1 MYLET
6 IDEKAFRSF
15 LSNPAIS
22 VLDGNVLGKYNG
34 SNFYRF
40 VRVPLSDGEHSV
52 EALFGQMCSNY
63 PTSMSKNHFSEQHNL
78 EFMAYVVDH
87 EKTYA
92 ESYEFLR
99 LFDVTSAY
107 TGPHSAMSEMTKT
120 LWDYLEQ
127 KTILDP
133 DYLNTPELQ
142 NEAYENAVKQ
152 YVLQKKDTAFEESLR
167 KFLEHID
174 DTATIEFFANPTGWA
189 ERVVNVL
196 DKNLTSHDGTPFSE
210 SIGKKFVAV
219 QRLTQ
224 SRMLEFQSKPH
235 CWESECRSLFA
246 ATAKAKKI
254 RLVIEANGKEMQVQ
268 YPVSN
273 LITFEMIKNKVIS
286 AWVIAPRKLSDEVKE
301 FLAENCA
308 GYSKYWSDIPMK
320 TVSRIESGR
329 KVLWENPYFEGNR
342 K

>member
-22 VLDGNVLGKYNG
+22 VLDGNVLDKHHN
-34 SNFYRF
+34 SDFYRF

-63 PTSMSKNHFSEQHNL
+63 PTSMSKNHFYEQHNL

-87 EKTYA
+87 E
-92 ESYEFLR
+92 
-99 LFDVTSAY
+99 
-107 TGPHSAMSEMTKT
+107 
-120 LWDYLEQ
+120 
-127 KTILDP
+127 
-133 DYLNTPELQ
+133 
-142 NEAYENAVKQ
+142 
-152 YVLQKKDTAFEESLR
+152 
-167 KFLEHID
+167 
-174 DTATIEFFANPTGWA
+174 
-189 ERVVNVL
+189 
-196 DKNLTSHDGTPFSE
+196 DGTPFSE

-246 ATAKAKKI
+246 ATAKVKNI
-254 RLVIEANGKEMQVQ
+254 RLFIEANGKEMQVQ

-286 AWVIAPRKLSDEVKE
+286 AWAIAPRKLSDEVKE

-308 GYSKYWSDIPMK
+308 DYSKYWSDIPMK

>member
-6 IDEKAFRSF
+6 INEKAFRSF
-15 LSNPAIS
+15 LSNPDIS
-22 VLDGNVLGKYNG
+22 VLDGNVLDKHHN

-63 PTSMSKNHFSEQHNL
+63 PTSMSKNHFYEQHNL

-107 TGPHSAMSEMTKT
+107 TGPHSAMGEMTKT

-152 YVLQKKDTAFEESLR
+152 YVLQKKDTACMPLHLRIPVIYGAGMQERNSTMPSSRNTTRRPYSSLR
-167 KFLEHID
+167 CL
-174 DTATIEFFANPTGWA
+174 PP
-189 ERVVNVL
+189 
-196 DKNLTSHDGTPFSE
+196 S
-210 SIGKKFVAV
+210 
-219 QRLTQ
+219 Q
-224 SRMLEFQSKPH
+224 
-235 CWESECRSLFA
+235 
-246 ATAKAKKI
+246 
-254 RLVIEANGKEMQVQ
+254 
-268 YPVSN
+268 
-273 LITFEMIKNKVIS
+273 
-286 AWVIAPRKLSDEVKE
+286 
-301 FLAENCA
+301 
-308 GYSKYWSDIPMK
+308 
-320 TVSRIESGR
+320 
-329 KVLWENPYFEGNR
+329 
-342 K
+342 

>member
-22 VLDGNVLGKYNG
+22 VLDGNVLDKHHN
-34 SNFYRF
+34 SDFYRF

-63 PTSMSKNHFSEQHNL
+63 PTSMSKNHFYEQHNL

-107 TGPHSAMSEMTKT
+107 TGPHSAMGEMTKT

-167 KFLEHID
+167 NFLEHID

-196 DKNLTSHDGTPFSE
+196 DKNLTSRDGTPFSE
-210 SIGKKFVAV
+210 SIGKNSLPSNVLPNQGCWSSSPSHIVGKVSAV
-219 QRLTQ
+219 VCLLRLQ
-224 SRMLEFQSKPH
+224 KQ
-235 CWESECRSLFA
+235 
-246 ATAKAKKI
+246 
-254 RLVIEANGKEMQVQ
+254 
-268 YPVSN
+268 
-273 LITFEMIKNKVIS
+273 ITFGSLLK
-286 AWVIAPRKLSDEVKE
+286 
-301 FLAENCA
+301 
-308 GYSKYWSDIPMK
+308 PMEK
-320 TVSRIESGR
+320 KCRCNILFPT
-329 KVLWENPYFEGNR
+329 
-342 K
+342 

>member
-1 MYLET
+1 M
-6 IDEKAFRSF
+6 
-15 LSNPAIS
+15 
-22 VLDGNVLGKYNG
+22 
-34 SNFYRF
+34 
-40 VRVPLSDGEHSV
+40 
-52 EALFGQMCSNY
+52 
-63 PTSMSKNHFSEQHNL
+63 
-78 EFMAYVVDH
+78 
-87 EKTYA
+87 
-92 ESYEFLR
+92 
-99 LFDVTSAY
+99 
-107 TGPHSAMSEMTKT
+107 
-120 LWDYLEQ
+120 
-127 KTILDP
+127 
-133 DYLNTPELQ
+133 Q

-189 ERVVNVL
+189 KRVVNVL
-196 DKNLTSHDGTPFSE
+196 DKNLTSRDGTPFSE

-246 ATAKAKKI
+246 ATAKVKNI
-254 RLVIEANGKEMQVQ
+254 RLFIEANGKEMQVQ

-286 AWVIAPRKLSDEVKE
+286 AWAIAPRKLSDEVKE

-308 GYSKYWSDIPMK
+308 DYSKYWSDIPMK

-329 KVLWENPYFEGNR
+329 KVLWENPYFEGDG

>member
-22 VLDGNVLGKYNG
+22 VLDGNVLDKHHN

-63 PTSMSKNHFSEQHNL
+63 PTSMSKNHFYEQHNL
-78 EFMAYVVDH
+78 EFMAYVVDN

-107 TGPHSAMSEMTKT
+107 TGPHSAMGEMTKT

-174 DTATIEFFANPTGWA
+174 D
-189 ERVVNVL
+189 
-196 DKNLTSHDGTPFSE
+196 K
-210 SIGKKFVAV
+210 
-219 QRLTQ
+219 
-224 SRMLEFQSKPH
+224 
-235 CWESECRSLFA
+235 
-246 ATAKAKKI
+246 
-254 RLVIEANGKEMQVQ
+254 
-268 YPVSN
+268 
-273 LITFEMIKNKVIS
+273 
-286 AWVIAPRKLSDEVKE
+286 
-301 FLAENCA
+301 
-308 GYSKYWSDIPMK
+308 
-320 TVSRIESGR
+320 
-329 KVLWENPYFEGNR
+329 
-342 K
+342 

>member
-6 IDEKAFRSF
+6 INEKAFRSF
-15 LSNPAIS
+15 LSNPDIS
-22 VLDGNVLGKYNG
+22 VLDGNVLDKHHN
-34 SNFYRF
+34 SDFYRF

-107 TGPHSAMSEMTKT
+107 TGPHSAMGEMTKT
-120 LWDYLEQ
+120 LWNYLEQ

-174 DTATIEFFANPTGWA
+174 DTATIEFLFEGATYDSVTDLVKDNLC
-189 ERVVNVL
+189 L
-196 DKNLTSHDGTPFSE
+196 DDEE
-210 SIGKKFVAV
+210 SIQKYNEHPRFDPFIPYDELVDKKNADREDIRDIRDSHRLDTMADYVDMYSTARGDTRYGEMTGKDNAIC
-219 QRLTQ
+219 
-224 SRMLEFQSKPH
+224 E
-235 CWESECRSLFA
+235 E
-246 ATAKAKKI
+246 
-254 RLVIEANGKEMQVQ
+254 
-268 YPVSN
+268 
-273 LITFEMIKNKVIS
+273 
-286 AWVIAPRKLSDEVKE
+286 
-301 FLAENCA
+301 
-308 GYSKYWSDIPMK
+308 
-320 TVSRIESGR
+320 
-329 KVLWENPYFEGNR
+329 
-342 K
+342 

>member
-22 VLDGNVLGKYNG
+22 VMDGNVLDKYNG

-63 PTSMSKNHFSEQHNL
+63 PTSMSKNHFYEQHNL

-107 TGPHSAMSEMTKT
+107 TGPHSAMGEMTKT

-196 DKNLTSHDGTPFSE
+196 DKNLTSRDGTPFSE

-246 ATAKAKKI
+246 ATAKAKNI

-286 AWVIAPRKLSDEVKE
+286 AWAIAPRKLSDEVKE

-308 GYSKYWSDIPMK
+308 DYSKYWSDIPMK
-320 TVSRIESGR
+320 TVSRIKSGR

>member
-1 MYLET
+1 M
-6 IDEKAFRSF
+6 
-15 LSNPAIS
+15 
-22 VLDGNVLGKYNG
+22 
-34 SNFYRF
+34 
-40 VRVPLSDGEHSV
+40 
-52 EALFGQMCSNY
+52 
-63 PTSMSKNHFSEQHNL
+63 
-78 EFMAYVVDH
+78 
-87 EKTYA
+87 
-92 ESYEFLR
+92 
-99 LFDVTSAY
+99 
-107 TGPHSAMSEMTKT
+107 
-120 LWDYLEQ
+120 
-127 KTILDP
+127 
-133 DYLNTPELQ
+133 Q

-196 DKNLTSHDGTPFSE
+196 DKNLASRDGTPFSE

-224 SRMLEFQSKPH
+224 SRRLEFQSKPH

-246 ATAKAKKI
+246 ATAKAKNI

-286 AWVIAPRKLSDEVKE
+286 AWAIAPRKLSDEVKE

-308 GYSKYWSDIPMK
+308 DYSKYWSDIPMK
-320 TVSRIESGR
+320 TVSRVESGR